1 MSNTAAALGIKKE
14 RHFVP
19 ADFTVSD
26 WAGLEPFY
34 NGLLDRPIP
43 NLEALKQWLRDRS
56 ELDSVVSEE
65 FRWRYI
71 NMTRDTRDMEV
82 TEKLQF
88 YYKEI
93 DPKLNSINF
102 QLNQKLVAVPFLNDL
117 DPAQYFIY
125 LRNVR
130 KQIDLYREEN
140 LPLFKEMKLKEN
152 EYAAI
157 IGSLEIEY
165 QGNTLTLQQANKFLK
180 NPDRNVREE
189 VYRKI
194 TECRQ
199 AQQQKLDDLFDEL
212 LKLRHQ
218 VAVNTGFENYRDYKF
233 AAMGRFDYTP
243 ADCTAFHNSV
253 AEVVA
258 PVVAK
263 LVEKRKQKLGVDPL
277 KPWDLDVDT
286 NGKQALKPYE
296 DGTDL
301 TNKTIGVLDSVDHYF
316 AECLENMKEHGYLD
330 LDSRSG
336 KAPGGYNMTLPET
349 GSAFIFMNSA
359 GTDRDVKTMV
369 HEAGHAVHSFL
380 SHQQELIYFRQYPSE
395 VAELASMSMELFT
408 MPHWSVFYADSEEL
422 KQSQKLQLEGILKVL
437 PWIAII
443 DKFQHWIYTNP
454 GHTQQERKETWLATY
469 KEFHATDPTDWNG
482 LEEGLAYMWHKQLH
496 LFEVPFYY
504 IEYGMAQLGAVAMW
518 RQMLQHGQQAIENYK
533 AALTLGYTRSIGEI
547 YSTAGVEFR
556 FDKEYISEL
565 VSFLQAE
572 YAKYDSE

>member
-1 MSNTAAALGIKKE
+1 MSNAAAALGVKKE
-14 RHFVP
+14 RQYVP
-19 ADFTVSD
+19 ADFIVTD
-26 WAGLEPFY
+26 WAALEPFY
-34 NGLLDRPIP
+34 SELLERPLP
-43 NLEALKQWLRDRS
+43 SLAAVQQWLRDRS

-65 FRWRYI
+65 YRWRYI
-71 NMTRDTRDMEV
+71 NMTRDTRDLET

-88 YYKEI
+88 YYKEL
-93 DPKLNSINF
+93 DPKLNTYNF
-102 QLNQKLVAVPFLNDL
+102 QLNQKLVASPFIDELEPN
-117 DPAQYFIY
+117 QYFIY

-130 KQIDLYREEN
+130 KQIELYREEN
-140 LPLFKEMKLKEN
+140 LPLFKELKLKEN
-152 EYAAI
+152 EYASI
-157 IGSLEIEY
+157 TGNMEVVY
-165 QGNTLTLQQANKFLK
+165 QGKTLTLQQASKFLK

-189 VYRKI
+189 VYRI
-194 TECRQ
+194 ISERRHND
-199 AQQQKLDDLFDEL
+199 QQKLDDLFDEL
-212 LKLRHQ
+212 IKLRHQ
-218 VAVNTGFENYRDYKF
+218 VALNAGFDNYRDYKF
-233 AAMGRFDYTP
+233 ASMGRFDYTP
-243 ADCTAFHNSV
+243 DDCTAFHNSV

-258 PVVAK
+258 PVVVN
-263 LVEKRKQKLGVDPL
+263 LVAKRKDKLGVDPL
-277 KPWDLDVDT
+277 RPWDLDVDT
-286 NGKQALKPYE
+286 EGKQALKPYE

-316 AECLENMKEHGYLD
+316 AQCLSNMKEHGYLD

-359 GTDRDVKTMV
+359 GSDRDVKTMV

-380 SHQQELIYFRQYPSE
+380 SHQQELMYFRQYPSE

-454 GHTQQERKETWLATY
+454 THTQQQRKDTWLAIY
-469 KEFHATDPTDWNG
+469 REFHVGDPTDWNG
-482 LEEGLAYMWHKQLH
+482 LEEHLAYMWHKQLH

-518 RQMLQHGQQAIENYK
+518 RQMLQHGHQAIDNYK
-533 AALTLGYTRSIGEI
+533 AALALGYTRPIGEI

-556 FDKEYISEL
+556 FDKEYINEL
-565 VSFLQAE
+565 VSFLLGE
-572 YAKYDSE
+572 YGKYEN

>member
-1 MSNTAAALGIKKE
+1 MSNSAAALGIKRE
-14 RHFVP
+14 RQFVP
-19 ADFTVSD
+19 ADFTMSN
-26 WAGLEPFY
+26 WAGIEPFY
-34 NGLLDRPIP
+34 NELLDRPIT
-43 NLEALKQWLRDRS
+43 NLETLKQWLRDRS
-56 ELDSVVSEE
+56 ELDSVIGEE
-65 FRWRYI
+65 YRWRYI
-71 NMTRDTRDMEV
+71 NMTRDTRDLET

-88 YYKEI
+88 FYKEI
-93 DPKLNSINF
+93 DPKLNTINF
-102 QLNQKLVAVPFLNDL
+102 QLNKKLVGVTFLNEL
-117 DPAQYFIY
+117 DPSQYFIY
-125 LRNVR
+125 LRNVQ

-140 LPLFKEMKLKEN
+140 LPLFKELKLKER

-157 IGSLEIEY
+157 SGNMEIEY
-165 QGNTLTLQQANKFLK
+165 QGSTLTLQQANKYLK

-194 TECRQ
+194 GECRA
-199 AQQQKLDDLFDEL
+199 AQQQKLEDLFDEL
-212 LKLRHQ
+212 LKMRHQ
-218 VAVNTGFENYRDYKF
+218 VALNAGFENYRDYKF

-243 ADCTAFHNSV
+243 ADCTDFHNSV

-258 PVVAK
+258 PVVGK
-263 LVEKRKQKLGVDPL
+263 LIEKRKQKLGVDQL

-286 NGKQALKPYE
+286 DGKQALKPYE

-301 TNKTIGVLDSVDHYF
+301 TNKTIDVLDSVDGYF
-316 AECLENMKEHGYLD
+316 AECLGNMKERGFLD

-408 MPHWSVFYADSEEL
+408 MPHWSIFYADSEEL
-422 KQSQKLQLEGILKVL
+422 KQSQKLQLEGIIKVL

-443 DKFQHWIYTNP
+443 DKFQHWLYTNP
-454 GHTQQERKETWLATY
+454 GHTQQERRENWLAIY
-469 KEFHATDPTDWNG
+469 REFNANDPTDWGG
-482 LEEGLAYMWHKQLH
+482 LEENLAHLWHKQLH

-556 FDKEYISEL
+556 FDKDYISEL
-565 VSFLQAE
+565 VSFLQGE
-572 YAKYDSE
+572 YYKYDN